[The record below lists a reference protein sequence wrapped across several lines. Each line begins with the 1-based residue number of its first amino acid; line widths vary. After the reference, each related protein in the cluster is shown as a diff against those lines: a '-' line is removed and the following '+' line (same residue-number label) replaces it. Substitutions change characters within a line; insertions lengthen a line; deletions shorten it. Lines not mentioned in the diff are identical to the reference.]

1 LKFGV
6 FEKTSLLSLF
16 CFLAAACSQES
27 NTHPSAVTGPASPST
42 VAESAARTE
51 QDAAAEAVV
60 EEAPGLGGTSWRLVR
75 VMEMDDSTHV
85 PDDPSSYTL
94 SFSTDGTVNLQAD
107 CNRGSG
113 SWTSESASQLE
124 FGPIAA
130 TRAMCPP
137 GSLHDMYLA
146 QFGWVRSYVMRDGHL
161 FLATMADGSIIEFE
175 PMEDN

>member
-1 LKFGV
+1 MKSV
-6 FEKTSLLSLF
+6 FLEKAALLLLLS
-16 CFLAAACSQES
+16 FLAAACSQES
-27 NTHPSAVTGPASPST
+27 STHEPAVTQQPPSATA
-42 VAESAARTE
+42 AESATRSE
-51 QDAAAEAVV
+51 QSTAEEAVV

-75 VMEMDDSTHV
+75 IMEMDDSTHV
-85 PDDPSSYTL
+85 PNDPSSYTL

-113 SWTSESASQLE
+113 SWTSESASQLG

-146 QFGWVRSYVMRDGHL
+146 QLGWVRSYVMRDGHL